1 MLHLKV
7 TRKAPDTVKV
17 ADSRE
22 RKAQT
27 QNEQPRKVFPDS
39 PLQALTKKIN
49 AGAKLN
55 IRQVVLAR

>member
-1 MLHLKV
+1 MLHLKI

-22 RKAQT
+22 RKAPQI

-39 PLQALTKKIN
+39 PLQALTKK
-49 AGAKLN
+49 
-55 IRQVVLAR
+55 